1 MESVEAVL
9 IPVVAIIVIF
19 GGAYGCIYFWLKTRN
34 QQRLELLAKG
44 LDRDIFG
51 GGLSRS
57 RLRRW
62 GAMLIGIGSGL
73 LAGYGVSSGLGV
85 DAWVAYIACISL
97 ASGLAVFSALRREK
111 REESA

>member
-1 MESVEAVL
+1 MESGEDVL

-34 QQRLELLAKG
+34 QQRLELLEKG

-62 GAMLIGIGSGL
+62 GATLIGIGVGL
-73 LAGYGVSSGLGV
+73 LTGYGVSSRLGV
-85 DAWVAYIACISL
+85 DPWVAYIACISL
-97 ASGLAVFSALRREK
+97 ASGLAVFFALRRETP
-111 REESA
+111 EEPV